1 MKRQWLGWKYALA
14 VIGFVVL
21 TMLVMDFNN
30 RMADLQRLR
39 EQQEIVAA
47 RATGLARTQLALE
60 TEIAYAT
67 SDEAVYAWA
76 YQEGRWVREGDM
88 PVVPLP
94 PPGSTPEPTPV
105 LVVTQEPE
113 SNWDI
118 WMSLFLDE

>member
-14 VIGFVVL
+14 IIGFAVL

-39 EQQEIVAA
+39 EQQEIVAS
-47 RATGLARTQLALE
+47 RSTSLARTQQALE
-60 TEIAYAT
+60 TQIAFAT

-76 YQEGRWVREGDM
+76 YQEGRWVREGDI

-94 PPGSTPEPTPV
+94 PPGSTPEPT
-105 LVVTQEPE
+105 LVPLVTQEPE
-113 SNWDI
+113 SNLDI
-118 WMSLFLDE
+118 WISLFVDE

>member
-1 MKRQWLGWKYALA
+1 MNRQWLGWKYALA

-30 RMADLQRLR
+30 RMADLRRLSD
-39 EQQEIVAA
+39 QQEIVAG
-47 RATGLARTQLALE
+47 RATDLVRTQQALE

-67 SDEAVYAWA
+67 SDAAVYEWA
-76 YQEGRWVREGDM
+76 YQEGKWVREGDI

-94 PPGSTPEPTPV
+94 PPGSTPEPTPEP
-105 LVVTQEPE
+105 VVTQEPE

-118 WMSLFLDE
+118 WVSLFVDE

>member
-1 MKRQWLGWKYALA
+1 MKLQWLGWKYALA

-47 RATGLARTQLALE
+47 RATGLARTQQALA
-60 TEIAYAT
+60 TQIAYAT

-76 YQEGRWVREGDM
+76 YQEGRWVREGDI

-94 PPGSTPEPTPV
+94 PPGSTPEPTLA

-113 SNWDI
+113 NNWDI